1 MALTELKK
9 HQFLIFLDTKKDLT
23 FTQSTWKRV
32 DKSTI
37 FELSANEES
46 ESFDYIAY
54 ESPVEEVT
62 KNAPELPSEIKIEE
76 GSPIYDFMFE
86 ELYNLPTGEA
96 CKVPFLLCFG
106 GTGKKAW
113 RGVAT
118 IIGKVLNTVDGKLSF
133 NIKMGGNIERGTYSI
148 SDGAPTFTEGGA
160 GA

>member
-1 MALTELKK
+1 MALTDLKK
-9 HQFLIFLDTKKDLT
+9 HQYLIFLDTKKDLAM
-23 FTQSTWKRV
+23 TQNTWKRI

-54 ESPVEEVT
+54 ESPVEEVM
-62 KNAPELPSEIKIEE
+62 KNSPEMSQEIKLEE
-76 GSPIYDFMFE
+76 GNPIYDFMFE

-113 RGVAT
+113 RGISTVVD
-118 IIGKVLNTVDGKLSF
+118 KVLNTVDGKLTF
-133 NIKMGGNIERGTYSI
+133 TLKMGGNIERGTYSV
-148 SDGAPTFTEGGA
+148 SDGVPTFTEGGA
-160 GA
+160 GV